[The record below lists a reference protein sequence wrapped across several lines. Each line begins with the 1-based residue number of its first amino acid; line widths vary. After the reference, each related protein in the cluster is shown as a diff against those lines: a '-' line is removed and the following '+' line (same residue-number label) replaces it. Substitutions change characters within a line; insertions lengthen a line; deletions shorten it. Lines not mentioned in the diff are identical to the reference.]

1 MQIITLSTI
10 IAFLVALLTFPY
22 ALKLAERYNI
32 VDNPDARKLQRVPIP
47 LLGGLVV
54 FCGVLAGVICY
65 YGFEKSPQF
74 PLGILGMIIMLI
86 VGTWDDMRGLSVKVR
101 FVVEV
106 LTVLG
111 LMMFARASIDNLHG
125 LWGVHEM
132 PIVVTYILSVVAGVG
147 IINAMNLIDGI
158 DGYSSGYGM
167 FACSCFALLFC
178 YNGKP
183 ATMMIALV
191 TAASLLPFFLH
202 NVFGKKTKMFI
213 GDGGTLMLGVLMT
226 MFVFSALTSRSKCM
240 FLDRLNFSVIAY
252 ALAILSIPVFDTLR
266 VMIARIT
273 RGKSPFSP
281 DKTHLHHLFIDM
293 GFSHLG
299 AAFTIIALN
308 AGVVWLWYLVYKLG
322 APMDFQIYAVVV
334 MGILVTFVFYKFMR
348 TQQHSGPVGED
359 GEPQGTAVWK
369 FAQRIGA
376 LSHIEKGAF
385 WLFMRKLVDNELFK
399 KEKD

>member
-1 MQIITLSTI
+1 MQIINLSTI
-10 IAFLVALLTFPY
+10 IAFLVALLVFPL
-22 ALKLAERYNI
+22 ALRLAERYNI

-65 YGFEKSPQF
+65 YGLEKSPQF
-74 PLGILGMIIMLI
+74 PLGILGMSIMLI
-86 VGTWDDMRGLSVKVR
+86 VGTWDDIRNLSVKVR
-101 FVVEV
+101 FVVEI

-111 LMMFARASIDNLHG
+111 LMMFAHVSIDTLHG
-125 LWGVHEM
+125 LWGIDQM
-132 PIVVTYILSVVAGVG
+132 PVVVTYILSVITGVG
-147 IINAMNLIDGI
+147 IINAINLIDGI
-158 DGYSSGYGM
+158 DGYSSGFGI
-167 FACSCFALLFC
+167 FACLCFALLFC

-226 MFVFSALTSRSKCM
+226 MFVFSALSSRSKCM
-240 FLDRLNFSVIAY
+240 FLDKIDFSVIAY
-252 ALAILSIPVFDTLR
+252 TLSVLSIPVFDTLR

-273 RGKSPFSP
+273 RGFSPFSP

-299 AAFTIIALN
+299 AAAAIISLN
-308 AGVVWLWYLVYKLG
+308 AGVVWLWYFVYKLG
-322 APMDFQIYAVVV
+322 APMDIQIYTVIA
-334 MGILVTFVFYKFMR
+334 MGILVTFVFYRFMR
-348 TQQHSGPVGED
+348 VQQHGGPLGED
-359 GEPQGTAVWK
+359 GKPQGTRIWR
-369 FAQRIGA
+369 FTQRIGA
-376 LSHIEKGAF
+376 MSHIEKGAF
-385 WLFMRKLVDNELFK
+385 WLFMRKLVDGELFK
-399 KEKD
+399 KE

>member
-1 MQIITLSTI
+1 MNIILIAMTV
-10 IAFLVALLTFPY
+10 AFLVASLMFP
-22 ALKLAERYNI
+22 LVLRLAQYYHF
-32 VDNPDARKLQRVPIP
+32 VDNPNARKLQRQSIP
-47 LLGGLVV
+47 LLGGIVV
-54 FCGVLAGVICY
+54 YCGILAGIICY
-65 YGFEKSPQF
+65 YSWLDTSMF
-74 PLGILGMIIMLI
+74 PLGLIGMTVMLI
-86 VGTWDDMRGLSVKVR
+86 VGTWDDIRDLSVMIR
-101 FVVEV
+101 LLVEI
-106 LTVLG
+106 LIIAG
-111 LMMFARASIDNLHG
+111 LIWYVGFYLDDMHG
-125 LWGVHEM
+125 LWGGHSIHPAVAY
-132 PIVVTYILSVVAGVG
+132 PLSIIAGVG
-147 IINAMNLIDGI
+147 IINALNLIDGI
-158 DGYSSGYGM
+158 DGYSSGYGV
-167 FACSCFALLFC
+167 FACLCFAELFNVC
-178 YNGKP
+178 EKP

-226 MFVFSALTSRSKCM
+226 MFVFSSLSSRSTCARLDYKC
-240 FLDRLNFSVIAY
+240 FSVIAY
-252 ALAILSIPVFDTLR
+252 TLAVLCIPVFDTLR
-266 VMIARIT
+266 VMLNRMFK
-273 RGKSPFSP
+273 GCSPFRP

-299 AAFTIIALN
+299 AAAFIIFINALI
-308 AGVVWLWYLVYKLG
+308 VLVWYATYKFEVPL
-322 APMDFQIYAVVV
+322 DVQFYVVV
-334 MGILVTFVFYKFMR
+334 TLGILVTFVFYKFMR

>member
-10 IAFLVALLTFPY
+10 IAFLVALIAFPIV
-22 ALKLAERYNI
+22 LRFAERYNI

-47 LLGGLVV
+47 LLGGVVV
-54 FCGVLAGVICY
+54 FFGIVAGVFCY
-65 YGFEKSPQF
+65 YGLIDSPQF
-74 PLGILGMIIMLI
+74 PLGMLGMVTMLI
-86 VGTWDDMRGLSVKVR
+86 IGTWDDTRDLSVKIR
-101 FVVEV
+101 FLVEV
-106 LTVLG
+106 LTVVG
-111 LMMFARASIDNLHG
+111 LMKFARVSMDNLHG
-125 LWGVHEM
+125 LWGLYDL
-132 PIVVTYILSVVAGVG
+132 PIVWTYILSIVSGVG
-147 IINAMNLIDGI
+147 IINAINLIDGI
-158 DGYSSGYGM
+158 DGYSSGYGI
-167 FACSCFALLFC
+167 FACACFALLFC

-226 MFVFSALTSRSKCM
+226 MFVFSAITSRSKCM
-240 FLDRLNFSVIAY
+240 LLDRLDFSVIAY
-252 ALAILSIPVFDTLR
+252 TLAVLCIPVFDTLR
-266 VMIARIT
+266 VMMARIT

-322 APMDFQIYAVVV
+322 APMDIQIYTVVA

-348 TQQHSGPVGED
+348 AQQHGGPVGED
-359 GEPQGTAVWK
+359 GEPQGTALWK
-369 FAQRIGA
+369 SALRIGA

-385 WLFMRKLVDNELFK
+385 WNFMRKLVDNELFK
-399 KEKD
+399 KE

>member
-10 IAFLVALLTFPY
+10 IAFLVALIVFPY

-47 LLGGLVV
+47 LLGGVVV
-54 FCGVLAGVICY
+54 FCGVLAGISCY
-65 YGFEKSPQF
+65 YAFQVAPQF
-74 PLGILGMIIMLI
+74 PLGLFGMLLMLVI
-86 VGTWDDMRGLSVKVR
+86 GTWDDMRNLSVVIR
-101 FVVEV
+101 FAIEII
-106 LTVLG
+106 TILG
-111 LMMFARASIDNLHG
+111 LIMFAHASIDTLHG
-125 LWGVHEM
+125 LWGVYEM
-132 PIVVTYILSVVAGVG
+132 PTAVTYILSVIAGVG
-147 IINAMNLIDGI
+147 IINAINLIDGI
-158 DGYSSGYGM
+158 DGYSSGYGI
-167 FACSCFALLFC
+167 FACACFALLFC

-226 MFVFSALTSRSKCM
+226 MFVFSAITSRSKCM
-240 FLDRLNFSVIAY
+240 LLDRLDFSVIAY
-252 ALAILSIPVFDTLR
+252 TLAVLCIPVFDTLR
-266 VMIARIT
+266 VMMARIT

-322 APMDFQIYAVVV
+322 APMDIQIYVVV
-334 MGILVTFVFYKFMR
+334 ALGILVTFVFYKFMR
-348 TQQHSGPVGED
+348 AQQHGGPVGEN
-359 GEPQGTAVWK
+359 GEPQGTALWK
-369 FAQRIGA
+369 SALRIGA
-376 LSHIEKGAF
+376 LSHIEKGTF
-385 WLFMRKLVDNELFK
+385 WNFMRKLVDNELFK
-399 KEKD
+399 KE